1 MESKLH
7 AAVSGIAILLVSSVI
22 GAQTSQPVVATPS
35 VVEHFLQKVGPQ
47 PSGEDFYKQV
57 PESLW
62 EVYPQTNSLKESL
75 LEYLRTGADGPQLG
89 FTAIALIAFHDPTT
103 VRPMLERAMDVHTHP
118 ATRWC
123 LLNTAPYVLG
133 MGDVM
138 YMEDG
143 KIDKESKALADE
155 LIKLADEAV
164 RSGTGHAHAVQL
176 RQLLDAPLSLRGDDY
191 GLAIWHESAYLL
203 GTLDLK
209 DENLLSKALTFKSRE
224 VFQNVIQ
231 ALGFAVNRDFVSD
244 LKKKM
249 MNEVTPAME
258 QAVGRKADEWWQAY
272 LAAHPDGNW
281 HDAVLSGFQEAGYRI
296 EPDLRSA
303 QSQQEFLRAL
313 ADPNP
318 IIRYNAYRLFND
330 IYGTHFDLD
339 VAFFAGK
346 YALSFLD
353 PMSREKD
360 NEMRMKRYWQ
370 NRLNP
375 QTAINSA
382 PSTAAHATTGTAEPS
397 SQTNAPESLADI
409 ARRLK
414 EQKKPKQH
422 D

>member
-7 AAVSGIAILLVSSVI
+7 SALSGIAILLVSTVI
-22 GAQTSQPVVATPS
+22 AAQTSQPVVATPP

-47 PSGEDFYKQV
+47 PSGEDFDKQV
-57 PESLW
+57 LASLW
-62 EVYPQTNSLKESL
+62 EVYPETNSLKESL
-75 LEYLRTGADGPQLG
+75 LEYLKTGTDGPQLG
-89 FTAIALIAFHDPTT
+89 FTSIALIPFHDPAT
-103 VRPMLERAMDVHTHP
+103 VRPMLERAMDARTQP
-118 ATRWC
+118 STRWYV
-123 LLNTAPYVLG
+123 LNAVPYVLG
-133 MGDVM
+133 IGDVW
-138 YMEDG
+138 YTEDG
-143 KIDKESKALADE
+143 KIDKESKELADG
-155 LIKLADEAV
+155 LMKLADEAV
-164 RSGTGHAHAVQL
+164 RSGTGHAHAVRL
-176 RQLLDAPLSLRGDDY
+176 RELLDVPPSQRTDDY

-209 DENLLSKALTFKSRE
+209 DENLLSKALTFNSRE

-231 ALGFAVNRDFVSD
+231 ALGFAVNRDFLSD

-249 MNEVTPAME
+249 MNEVTPSME
-258 QAVGRKADEWWQAY
+258 QAVGRQADEWWRAY
-272 LAAHPDGNW
+272 LAAHADGNW
-281 HDAVLSGFQEAGYRI
+281 HDAALSGFQEAGYRL
-296 EPDLRSA
+296 EPDLQSA
-303 QSQQEFLRAL
+303 QSQQELLRAL

-382 PSTAAHATTGTAEPS
+382 PSTATQATTGTAEPS

-414 EQKKPKQH
+414 EQKKPKQQ